1 MDRITKTRPWSSKS
15 KWFIPFHMMMMVITA
30 CLIFFISKAEAS
42 DANNEAYCLAQNMY
56 FEAGNQPLAGK
67 IAVSQVV
74 INRTQHMNYPT
85 NICGVVYQAKW
96 SENWKGNMIPTRN
109 QCQFSWFCDGK
120 SDDPV
125 DSKTW
130 LKCLTLARNILQGEY
145 GDITEGATHYHSVY
159 VNPYW
164 ADSLN
169 ETVII
174 NEHIFYK

>member
-1 MDRITKTRPWSSKS
+1 MDDIRMKRLKYL
-15 KWFIPFHMMMMVITA
+15 
-30 CLIFFISKAEAS
+30 CLFVLGFCIGFTISPNAHAS
-42 DANNEAYCLAQNMY
+42 DANNEAFCLAQNMY

-74 INRTQHMNYPT
+74 INRTEHMNYPED
-85 NICGVVYQAKW
+85 ICGVVYQARW
-96 SENWKGNMIPTRN
+96 IENWKGNMMPIRN

-120 SDDPV
+120 SDDPE

-130 LKCLTLARNILQGEY
+130 IQCLTLARNIIQGEY

-169 ETVII
+169 ETVVI

>member
-1 MDRITKTRPWSSKS
+1 MDIKYKKEDWAKRTLKYLCMFVLGFCIGMMSSK
-15 KWFIPFHMMMMVITA
+15 A
-30 CLIFFISKAEAS
+30 NAS
-42 DANNEAYCLAQNMY
+42 DPNNEAFCLAQNMY

-74 INRTQHMNYPT
+74 INRTKHMNYPT
-85 NICGVVYQAKW
+85 DICGVVYQAKCK
-96 SENWKGNMIPTRN
+96 ENWKGNLMPVRH

-120 SDDPV
+120 SDEPE

-130 LKCLTLARNILQGEY
+130 VQCLTLARNILQGAY